1 MESILYIF
9 LPCKKVY
16 PIGVTYLADFIHRR
30 KPEVRQRIL
39 DLSLFSESQR
49 SQAIRDAALEFKPD
63 LVCFSWRD
71 IQIFSPHEGDAS
83 LEHAFNFYFA
93 GNPIKRVAASF
104 AGLKQLYRYYSHIRA
119 NLSYPWLV
127 RKEFPKTQI
136 MIGGGAFTAFADQLI
151 EKLPEGTIGILG
163 EGEDAILKVVNGE
176 SLENERYIIREG
188 KQTRKGNQGSPA
200 LLDAL
205 TVDLPYLTSIFPQH
219 AAYMDESI
227 GVQTKRGCPYDCAFC
242 LYPYIE
248 GKRVRYRPPEMVVK
262 DISQHYHQW
271 GARRFWFTDAQF
283 ITGKEAYPQC
293 TEILERIV
301 SEKLEIEWSG
311 YIRTSLI
318 TPELAKLMVRSGV
331 GDLEVAI
338 TSGSQEV
345 LNNLHMGFKL
355 ERLYDGCR
363 YLAEAGFK
371 GKVILNYSLN
381 SPKETE
387 ESLLQSVESYKKVAS
402 ILGEERVFPLMFFL
416 GIQPNTDLEHRLL
429 EEGYLSAGYNPL
441 MLTPTSIRKL
451 LYNPAPLNKLIAKA
465 CLAAW
470 ERKEGSRDPRAWTGS
485 LSQTASQATP
495 SGPKPDTAH
504 YADANLIR
512 GIQNNSGRDA
522 LLTLE
527 EILRSRR
534 PGSADSRHHGKDG
547 CESNELA
554 VIHRPLHAPWFAC
567 IPREHGAIMPLL
579 LG

>member
-119 NLSYPWLV
+119 NLSYPWLI

-485 LSQTASQATP
+485 LSQTASHTSPA
-495 SGPKPDTAH
+495 GEKPDTAH

-534 PGSADSRHHGKDG
+534 PAQPTAATTEKT
-547 CESNELA
+547 A
-554 VIHRPLHAPWFAC
+554 VSP
-567 IPREHGAIMPLL
+567 MS
-579 LG
+579 

>member
-1 MESILYIF
+1 
-9 LPCKKVY
+9 
-16 PIGVTYLADFIHRR
+16 
-30 KPEVRQRIL
+30 
-39 DLSLFSESQR
+39 
-49 SQAIRDAALEFKPD
+49 
-63 LVCFSWRD
+63 
-71 IQIFSPHEGDAS
+71 
-83 LEHAFNFYFA
+83 
-93 GNPIKRVAASF
+93 
-104 AGLKQLYRYYSHIRA
+104 
-119 NLSYPWLV
+119 
-127 RKEFPKTQI
+127 

-176 SLENERYIIREG
+176 SLENERYIVREG
-188 KQTRKGNQGSPA
+188 KQTRKGKQGSPA

-219 AAYMDESI
+219 ASYMDESI

-293 TEILERIV
+293 TEILERIL

-387 ESLLQSVESYKKVAS
+387 ESLLQSVESYKKVAA

-451 LYNPAPLNKLIAKA
+451 LYNPAPLNKIIAKA
-465 CLAAW
+465 CLTAW
-470 ERKEGSRDPRAWTGS
+470 EQKEGSRDPRAWTGS
-485 LSQTASQATP
+485 LSQTTP
-495 SGPKPDTAH
+495 SEGKPDQAH

-512 GIQNNSGRDA
+512 GIQNNSGREA

-534 PGSADSRHHGKDG
+534 PARPTADPTEKT
-547 CESNELA
+547 A
-554 VIHRPLHAPWFAC
+554 VSPTS
-567 IPREHGAIMPLL
+567 
-579 LG
+579 

>member
-1 MESILYIF
+1 MDSILYIF

-39 DLSLFSESQR
+39 DLSLFPESQR
-49 SQAIRDAALEFKPD
+49 SQAIRDAALDFKPD

-71 IQIFSPHEGDAS
+71 IQIFSPHEGDTS

-93 GNPIKRVAASF
+93 SNPIKRVMASF
-104 AGLKQLYRYYSHIRA
+104 EGLKQLYRYYSHIRA
-119 NLSYPWLV
+119 NLSYPWLI
-127 RKEFPKTQI
+127 RKEFPKSQI

-188 KQTRKGNQGSPA
+188 KKTLKGEQGAPA

-219 AAYMDESI
+219 SAYMEESI

-248 GKRVRYRPPEMVVK
+248 GKRVRYRPPAMVVK

-283 ITGKEAYPQC
+283 ITGREAYPQC
-293 TEILERIV
+293 TEILERIL

-402 ILGEERVFPLMFFL
+402 ILGQERVFPLMFFL

-451 LYNPAPLNKLIAKA
+451 LYNPAPLNKIIAKA
-465 CLAAW
+465 CLTAW
-470 ERKEGSRDPRAWTGS
+470 QQKQGSRDPRAWTGS
-485 LSQTASQATP
+485 LSQTTP
-495 SGPKPDTAH
+495 PTQQPESAH

-534 PGSADSRHHGKDG
+534 PPHQTASPTEKT
-547 CESNELA
+547 A
-554 VIHRPLHAPWFAC
+554 VSPT
-567 IPREHGAIMPLL
+567 G
-579 LG
+579 

>member
-1 MESILYIF
+1 MMESILYIF

-30 KPEVRQRIL
+30 KPELRQRIL
-39 DLSLFSESQR
+39 DLSLFPEDQR
-49 SQAIRDAALEFKPD
+49 ISAVRHAATEFKPD

-71 IQIFSPHEGDAS
+71 IQIFSPHEGDSS

-93 GNPIKRVAASF
+93 SNPLKRITASF
-104 AGLKQLYRYYSHIRA
+104 AGLQQLYRYYSHIRA
-119 NLSYPWLV
+119 ALSYPWLIA
-127 RKEFPKTQI
+127 KEFPRAQM

-151 EKLPEGTIGILG
+151 QKLPEGTIGILG
-163 EGEDAILKVVNGE
+163 EGEDAILKVVEGQ
-176 SLENERYIIREG
+176 SLEQERYIVREG
-188 KQTRKGNQGSPA
+188 KTVRKGQQGAPA

-205 TVDLPYLTSIFPQH
+205 TVDLPYLTSIFPQ
-219 AAYMDESI
+219 YTEYLGESI
-227 GVQTKRGCPYDCAFC
+227 GVQSKRGCPYDCAFC

-248 GKRVRYRPPEMVVK
+248 GKRVRYRPPSMVVK

-293 TEILERIV
+293 TEILERILA
-301 SEKLEIEWSG
+301 EKLEIEWSG

-345 LNNLHMGFKL
+345 LNDLHMGFKL
-355 ERLYDGCR
+355 EKLYDGCR

-387 ESLLQSVESYKKVAS
+387 ESLLQSVESYKNIAA

-416 GIQPNTDLEHRLL
+416 GIQPNTDLEQRLL

-451 LYNPAPLNKLIAKA
+451 LYNPAPLNSFIAKA
-465 CLAAW
+465 CLRAW
-470 ERKEGSRDPRAWTGS
+470 ERKEGSRDPRKWTGS
-485 LSQTASQATP
+485 LSQT
-495 SGPKPDTAH
+495 PKESVS
-504 YADANLIR
+504 YADKSLIR
-512 GIQNNSGRDA
+512 GIEGNSGREA
-522 LLTLE
+522 LLSLE
-527 EILRSRR
+527 EILRSRQSLR
-534 PGSADSRHHGKDG
+534 STKDSGDKSA
-547 CESNELA
+547 
-554 VIHRPLHAPWFAC
+554 
-567 IPREHGAIMPLL
+567 AIR
-579 LG
+579 GG

>member
-49 SQAIRDAALEFKPD
+49 SQAIRDAALDFKPD

-293 TEILERIV
+293 TEILERIL

-318 TPELAKLMVRSGV
+318 TPDLAKLMVRSGV

-485 LSQTASQATP
+485 LSQTASHTSPA
-495 SGPKPDTAH
+495 GEKPDTAH

-534 PGSADSRHHGKDG
+534 PAQPTAATTEKT
-547 CESNELA
+547 A
-554 VIHRPLHAPWFAC
+554 VSP
-567 IPREHGAIMPLL
+567 MS
-579 LG
+579 

>member
-1 MESILYIF
+1 MNSILYVF

-30 KPEVRQRIL
+30 KPDVRQRIL
-39 DLSLFSESQR
+39 DLSLFPEAQR
-49 SQAIRDAALEFKPD
+49 SSAVRDAATEFKPD
-63 LVCFSWRD
+63 LVSFSWRD
-71 IQIFSPHEGDAS
+71 IQIFSPHEGDSS

-93 GNPIKRVAASF
+93 SNPLKRIVASF
-104 AGLKQLYRYYSHIRA
+104 AGLQQLYRYYSHIRA
-119 NLSYPWLV
+119 ALSYPWLIA
-127 RKEFPKTQI
+127 KEFPKAQI

-151 EKLPEGTIGILG
+151 QKLPEGTIGILG
-163 EGEDAILKVVNGE
+163 EGEDAILKVIEGQ
-176 SLENERYIIREG
+176 SLENERYILREG
-188 KQTRKGNQGSPA
+188 KTIRKGQQGAPA

-205 TVDLPYLTSIFPQH
+205 TVDLPYLTSIFPQ
-219 AAYMDESI
+219 YQEYLGESI
-227 GVQTKRGCPYDCAFC
+227 GVQSKRGCPYDCAFC

-248 GKRVRYRPPEMVVK
+248 GKRVRYRPPSMVVK

-293 TEILERIV
+293 TEILERILA
-301 SEKLEIEWSG
+301 EKLEIEWSG

-318 TPELAKLMVRSGV
+318 TPELARLMVRSGV

-338 TSGSQEV
+338 TSGSQVV

-387 ESLLQSVESYKKVAS
+387 ESLLQSVESYKVVAS

-416 GIQPNTDLEHRLL
+416 GIQPNTDLEQRLL

-451 LYNPAPLNKLIAKA
+451 LYNPAPLNSFIAKA
-465 CLAAW
+465 CLRAW
-470 ERKEGSRDPRAWTGS
+470 ERKEGSRDPRKWTGS
-485 LSQTASQATP
+485 LSQAP
-495 SGPKPDTAH
+495 KESGP
-504 YADANLIR
+504 YADKSLIR
-512 GIQNNSGRDA
+512 GIEGNSGRDA
-522 LLTLE
+522 LLSLE
-527 EILRSRR
+527 EILRSRQSIR
-534 PGSADSRHHGKDG
+534 SAKDSGER
-547 CESNELA
+547 SVVTPA
-554 VIHRPLHAPWFAC
+554 S
-567 IPREHGAIMPLL
+567 
-579 LG
+579 

>member
-1 MESILYIF
+1 MNSILYVF

-30 KPEVRQRIL
+30 RPDVRQRVL
-39 DLSLFSESQR
+39 DLSLYPQAQR
-49 SQAIRDAALEFKPD
+49 PQVLRETASAFAPE

-93 GNPIKRVAASF
+93 GNPLKRVAASF
-104 AGLKQLYRYYSHIRA
+104 QGLKQLYRYYREIRV
-119 NLSYPWLV
+119 NFSYPWLI
-127 RKEFPKTQI
+127 RKEFPQAQL

-151 EKLPEGTIGILG
+151 EKLPDGTIGILG
-163 EGEDAILKVVNGE
+163 EGEDAILKVLQGQA
-176 SLENERYIIREG
+176 LEDERYIYREG
-188 KQTRKGNQGSPA
+188 GRIHKGEKHAPA

-205 TVDLPYLTSIFPQH
+205 TVDLPYLTSIFPQ
-219 AAYMDESI
+219 YKEYIGDCI
-227 GVQTKRGCPYDCAFC
+227 GVQSKRGCPYDCAFC

-248 GKRVRYRPPEMVVK
+248 GKRVRYRPPEMVVR

-293 TEILERIV
+293 TEILERILR
-301 SEKLEIEWSG
+301 ERLEIEWSG

-318 TPELAKLMVRSGV
+318 TAELAKLMVRSGV

-338 TSGSQEV
+338 TSGSQEM

-363 YLAEAGFK
+363 YLAEAGFR

-387 ESLLQSVESYKKVAS
+387 QTLLESVESYKTVAS

-441 MLTPTSIRKL
+441 MLTPNSIRKL

-470 ERKEGSRDPRAWTGS
+470 SQKHGSHDPRPW
-485 LSQTASQATP
+485 
-495 SGPKPDTAH
+495 SGALGIESSSH
-504 YADANLIR
+504 AYA
-512 GIQNNSGRDA
+512 
-522 LLTLE
+522 
-527 EILRSRR
+527 
-534 PGSADSRHHGKDG
+534 
-547 CESNELA
+547 
-554 VIHRPLHAPWFAC
+554 
-567 IPREHGAIMPLL
+567 
-579 LG
+579 

>member
-16 PIGVTYLADFIHRR
+16 PIGITYLADFIHRR
-30 KPEVRQRIL
+30 KPDVRQQIL
-39 DLSLFSESQR
+39 DLSLYPVSQR
-49 SQAIRDAALEFKPD
+49 SQAIRDAATAFRPD

-71 IQIFSPHEGDAS
+71 IQIFSPHEGDSS

-93 GNPIKRVAASF
+93 SNPLKRVVASIE
-104 AGLKQLYRYYSHIRA
+104 GVKQLYRYYRHIYTI
-119 NLSYPWLV
+119 LSYPWLI
-127 RKEFPKTQI
+127 RKEFPKAQI

-151 EKLPEGTIGILG
+151 DKMPEGTLGLLG
-163 EGEDAILKVVNGE
+163 EGEDAILKLIEGRSIE
-176 SLENERYIIREG
+176 DERYIVKENGRV
-188 KQTRKGNQGSPA
+188 RKGQQGSPA

-205 TVDLPYLTSIFPQH
+205 TVDLPYLTSIFPQ
-219 AAYMDESI
+219 YREYRDEAI

-248 GKRVRYRPPEMVVK
+248 GKRVRYRPPDMVVK
-262 DISQHYHQW
+262 DIAQHYHQW
-271 GARRFWFTDAQF
+271 GTRRFWFTDAQF

-293 TEILERIV
+293 TEILERII
-301 SEKLEIEWSG
+301 SEKMEIEWSG

-363 YLAEAGFK
+363 YLAEAGFR

-387 ESLLQSVESYKKVAS
+387 ETLLQSVEAYKTVAA

-416 GIQPNTDLEHRLL
+416 GIQPNTDLEQRLL

-451 LYNPAPLNKLIAKA
+451 LYNPAPLNKIIAKA
-465 CLAAW
+465 CLKAW
-470 ERKEGSRDPRAWTGS
+470 ERKSGSRDPRKWTGS
-485 LSQTASQATP
+485 LSQTSAD
-495 SGPKPDTAH
+495 SGQ
-504 YADANLIR
+504 YADANLAR
-512 GIQNNSGRDA
+512 GIEGNSGRDA
-522 LLTLE
+522 LLSLE
-527 EILRSRR
+527 EILQTSRSLSTSHPR
-534 PGSADSRHHGKDG
+534 GK
-547 CESNELA
+547 SLTTSST
-554 VIHRPLHAPWFAC
+554 
-567 IPREHGAIMPLL
+567 
-579 LG
+579 

>member
-1 MESILYIF
+1 MNSILYIF

-30 KPEVRQRIL
+30 KPEVRQRIV
-39 DLSLFSESQR
+39 DLSLFPDSQR
-49 SQAIRDAALEFKPD
+49 LQAIRDAATEFKPD

-71 IQIFSPHEGDAS
+71 IQIFSPHEGDSS

-93 GNPIKRVAASF
+93 SNPLKRVVASF
-104 AGLKQLYRYYSHIRA
+104 EGLKQLYRYYSHIRA
-119 NLSYPWLV
+119 NLSYPWLIA
-127 RKEFPKTQI
+127 KEFPKTQI

-163 EGEDAILKVVNGE
+163 EGEDAILKVLDGQ
-176 SLENERYIIREG
+176 SLDGERYIVREG
-188 KQTRKGNQGSPA
+188 KTIRKGQQAAPA

-205 TVDLPYLTSIFPQH
+205 TVDLPYLTSIFPQ
-219 AAYMDESI
+219 YRDYIDESI

-248 GKRVRYRPPEMVVK
+248 GKRVRYRPPAMVVK

-283 ITGKEAYPQC
+283 ITGKESYPQC
-293 TEILERIV
+293 TEILERILA
-301 SEKLEIEWSG
+301 EKLEIEWSG

-387 ESLLQSVESYKKVAS
+387 DSLLQSVEAYKTVAS

-441 MLTPTSIRKL
+441 MLTPNSIRKL
-451 LYNPAPLNKLIAKA
+451 LYNPAPLNKIIAKA
-465 CLAAW
+465 CLLAW
-470 ERKEGSRDPRAWTGS
+470 ERKRGSRDPRAWSGS
-485 LSQTASQATP
+485 LSQATEAS
-495 SGPKPDTAH
+495 GK
-504 YADANLIR
+504 YADKSLLR
-512 GIQNNSGRDA
+512 GIDGNSGRDA
-522 LLTLE
+522 LLSLE
-527 EILRSRR
+527 EIIRSRKSSSQSMASQEN
-534 PGSADSRHHGKDG
+534 PAVTSAR
-547 CESNELA
+547 
-554 VIHRPLHAPWFAC
+554 
-567 IPREHGAIMPLL
+567 
-579 LG
+579 

>member
-30 KPEVRQRIL
+30 KPDVRQRIL
-39 DLSLFSESQR
+39 DLSLFPDAQR
-49 SQAIRDAALEFKPD
+49 ISAVRDATTEFKPD

-71 IQIFSPHEGDAS
+71 IQIFSPHEGDSS

-93 GNPIKRVAASF
+93 SNPLKRIAASF
-104 AGLKQLYRYYSHIRA
+104 AGVKQLYRYYSHIRA
-119 NLSYPWLV
+119 ALSYPWLIA
-127 RKEFPKTQI
+127 KEFPKAQI

-151 EKLPEGTIGILG
+151 QKLPEGTIGILG
-163 EGEDAILKVVNGE
+163 EGEDAILKVIEGQ
-176 SLENERYIIREG
+176 SLDNERYILREG
-188 KQTRKGNQGSPA
+188 KTVRKGQQGSPA

-205 TVDLPYLTSIFPQH
+205 TVDLPYLTTIFPQH
-219 AAYMDESI
+219 REYLGESI
-227 GVQTKRGCPYDCAFC
+227 GVQSKRGCPYDCAFC

-248 GKRVRYRPPEMVVK
+248 GKRVRYRPPSMVVK

-293 TEILERIV
+293 TEILERIL

-338 TSGSQEV
+338 TSGSQMV
-345 LNNLHMGFKL
+345 LNDLHMGFKL

-416 GIQPNTDLEHRLL
+416 GIQPNTDLEERLL

-451 LYNPAPLNKLIAKA
+451 LYNPAPLNSFIAKA
-465 CLAAW
+465 CLRAW
-470 ERKEGSRDPRAWTGS
+470 ERKEGSRDPRKWTGS
-485 LSQTASQATP
+485 LSQA
-495 SGPKPDTAH
+495 PKESDS
-504 YADANLIR
+504 YADKNLIR
-512 GIQNNSGRDA
+512 GIEGNSGRDA
-522 LLTLE
+522 LLSLE
-527 EILRSRR
+527 EILRSRQSIR
-534 PGSADSRHHGKDG
+534 SAKGSGGRS
-547 CESNELA
+547 
-554 VIHRPLHAPWFAC
+554 VITPAS
-567 IPREHGAIMPLL
+567 
-579 LG
+579 

>member
-16 PIGVTYLADFIHRR
+16 PIGATYLADFIHRR
-30 KPEVRQRIL
+30 KPDVRQRIL
-39 DLSLFSESQR
+39 DLSLFPESQR
-49 SQAIRDAALEFKPD
+49 TQAIRDAALDFKPD

-93 GNPIKRVAASF
+93 SNPIKRVAASF

-119 NLSYPWLV
+119 NLSYPWLI
-127 RKEFPKTQI
+127 RKEFPRTQI

-176 SLENERYIIREG
+176 SLEHERYIIREG
-188 KQTRKGNQGSPA
+188 KHTRKGQQGSPA
-200 LLDAL
+200 LLDAP
-205 TVDLPYLTSIFPQH
+205 TIDLPYLTSIFPQH

-293 TEILERIV
+293 TEILERIL

-387 ESLLQSVESYKKVAS
+387 ESLLQSVESYKKVAA

-465 CLAAW
+465 CLTAW
-470 ERKEGSRDPRAWTGS
+470 QQKAGSRDPRAWTGS
-485 LSQTASQATP
+485 LSQTATP
-495 SGPKPDTAH
+495 ESKPNQAH

-534 PGSADSRHHGKDG
+534 PSQPTATSTEKT
-547 CESNELA
+547 A
-554 VIHRPLHAPWFAC
+554 VSPTS
-567 IPREHGAIMPLL
+567 
-579 LG
+579 

>member
-1 MESILYIF
+1 MNSILYVF

-16 PIGVTYLADFIHRR
+16 PVGITYLADFIHRR
-30 KPEVRQRIL
+30 RPDVRQQIL
-39 DLSLFSESQR
+39 DLSLYPQSR
-49 SQAIRDAALEFKPD
+49 RPAVLRDTVSGSAPD

-93 GNPIKRVAASF
+93 SNPLKRAVASF
-104 AGLKQLYRYYSHIRA
+104 QGLRQLYRYYGDIRA
-119 NLSYPWLV
+119 NLSYPWLIH
-127 RKEFPKTQI
+127 REFPKARI

-151 EKLPEGTIGILG
+151 EKLPEGTMGILG
-163 EGEDAILKVVNGE
+163 EGEDAILKVLNGQP
-176 SLENERYIIREG
+176 LDDERYIYREHG
-188 KQTRKGNQGSPA
+188 RVHKGEKHAPA

-219 AAYMDESI
+219 PAYVGECI
-227 GVQTKRGCPYDCAFC
+227 GVQSKRGCPYDCAFC

-248 GKRVRYRPPEMVVK
+248 GKRVRYRPPAMVVR
-262 DISQHYHQW
+262 DIAQHYHQW

-293 TEILERIV
+293 TEILERIL
-301 SEKLEIEWSG
+301 SEKLDIEWSG

-318 TPELAKLMVRSGV
+318 TADLARLMVRSGV

-338 TSGSQEV
+338 TSGSQDV

-355 ERLYDGCR
+355 EKLYDGCR

-381 SPKETE
+381 SPTETE
-387 ESLLQSVESYKKVAS
+387 ETLLQSVEAYRTVAS
-402 ILGEERVFPLMFFL
+402 ILGETRVFPLMFFL

-441 MLTPTSIRKL
+441 MLTPRSIKKL

-470 ERKEGSRDPRAWTGS
+470 EKKHGSHDPRPWSGS
-485 LSQTASQATP
+485 LRPHGEA
-495 SGPKPDTAH
+495 GEV
-504 YADANLIR
+504 YADQSLAR
-512 GIQNNSGRDA
+512 GIEGNSGRDA
-522 LLTLE
+522 LLSLE
-527 EILRSRR
+527 EILRSRKGATFAGAANSDPR
-534 PGSADSRHHGKDG
+534 SARSATR
-547 CESNELA
+547 
-554 VIHRPLHAPWFAC
+554 
-567 IPREHGAIMPLL
+567 
-579 LG
+579 

>member
-1 MESILYIF
+1 MNSVLYVF

-16 PIGVTYLADFIHRR
+16 PIGATYLADFIHRR
-30 KPEVRQRIL
+30 KPEVRQQIL
-39 DLSLFSESQR
+39 DLSLYPVAQR
-49 SQAIRDAALEFKPD
+49 SRALRHAAAAFNPD

-93 GNPIKRVAASF
+93 GNPLKRITASF
-104 AGLKQLYRYYSHIRA
+104 EGLKQLYRYYAHIRA
-119 NLSYPWLV
+119 ILSYPWV
-127 RKEFPKTQI
+127 IRKEFPKAQI

-151 EKLPEGTIGILG
+151 DKLPEGVIGILG
-163 EGEDAILKVVNGE
+163 EGEDAILKVIEGRP
-176 SLENERYIIREG
+176 LDDERYIVRENG
-188 KQTRKGNQGSPA
+188 RVSKGRQGSPA

-205 TVDLPYLTSIFPQH
+205 TVDLPYLTSIFPQYRDY
-219 AAYMDESI
+219 AGESI

-248 GKRVRYRPPEMVVK
+248 GKRVRYRPPEMVVR

-271 GARRFWFTDAQF
+271 GTRRFWFTDAQF

-293 TEILERIV
+293 TEILERIIK
-301 SEKLEIEWSG
+301 EGMEIEWSG

-318 TPELAKLMVRSGV
+318 TPDLAKLMVRSGV

-387 ESLLQSVESYKKVAS
+387 ETLLHSVESYKTVAS
-402 ILGEERVFPLMFFL
+402 ILGEARVFPLMFFL

-451 LYNPAPLNKLIAKA
+451 LYNPAPLNKIIAKA

-470 ERKEGSRDPRAWTGS
+470 NRERQSHDPRAWSGS
-485 LSQTASQATP
+485 LSQAEQAQAP
-495 SGPKPDTAH
+495 H
-504 YADANLIR
+504 YADDNLVR
-512 GIQNNSGRDA
+512 GIEHNSGRLA
-522 LLTLE
+522 LLGIE
-527 EILRSRR
+527 EILRAKRTRGTSPTRQ
-534 PGSADSRHHGKDG
+534 P
-547 CESNELA
+547 
-554 VIHRPLHAPWFAC
+554 I
-567 IPREHGAIMPLL
+567 
-579 LG
+579 

>member
-1 MESILYIF
+1 MMNSILYVF

-30 KPEVRQRIL
+30 KPDVRQRIL
-39 DLSLFSESQR
+39 DLSLFPEDQR
-49 SQAIRDAALEFKPD
+49 SGAVRDVATEFKPE

-71 IQIFSPHEGDAS
+71 IQIFSPHEGDSS

-93 GNPIKRVAASF
+93 SNPLKRVVASF

-119 NLSYPWLV
+119 TLSYPWLV
-127 RKEFPKTQI
+127 AKEFPKAQM

-151 EKLPEGTIGILG
+151 EKLPEGIIGILG
-163 EGEDAILKVVNGE
+163 EGEDAILKVVEGQ
-176 SLENERYIIREG
+176 SLEKERYIIREG
-188 KQTRKGNQGSPA
+188 RTIRKGQQGSPA

-219 AAYMDESI
+219 REYLGESI
-227 GVQTKRGCPYDCAFC
+227 GVQSKRGCPYDCAFC

-248 GKRVRYRPPEMVVK
+248 GKRVRYRPPSMVVK

-293 TEILERIV
+293 IEILERILA
-301 SEKLEIEWSG
+301 EQLEIEWSG

-338 TSGSQEV
+338 TSGSQAV
-345 LNNLHMGFKL
+345 LNDLHMGFKL

-387 ESLLQSVESYKKVAS
+387 ESLLQSVEAYKVVAS

-416 GIQPNTDLEHRLL
+416 GIQPNTDLEQRLL

-441 MLTPTSIRKL
+441 MLTPTSIKKL
-451 LYNPAPLNKLIAKA
+451 LYNPAPLNKIIAKA

-470 ERKEGSRDPRAWTGS
+470 HRKHGSQDPRPWSGS
-485 LSQTASQATP
+485 LSQGDHARGDHVYQ
-495 SGPKPDTAH
+495 G
-504 YADANLIR
+504 YADQNLIR
-512 GIQNNSGRDA
+512 GVETNSGRDA

-527 EILRSRR
+527 EILRSRKAVG
-534 PGSADSRHHGKDG
+534 PSISSAPS
-547 CESNELA
+547 
-554 VIHRPLHAPWFAC
+554 
-567 IPREHGAIMPLL
+567 
-579 LG
+579 

>member
-1 MESILYIF
+1 MKSILYVF
-9 LPCKKVY
+9 LPCKQVY
-16 PIGVTYLADFIHRR
+16 PIGITYLADFVHRR
-30 KPEVRQRIL
+30 RPDVRQQIL
-39 DLSLFSESQR
+39 DLSLYPQAQR
-49 SQAIRDAALEFKPD
+49 PAVLRDAVSAFSPD
-63 LVCFSWRD
+63 LVAFSWRD

-93 GNPIKRVAASF
+93 SNPLKRVAASF
-104 AGLKQLYRYYSHIRA
+104 QGLKQLYRYYSDIRA
-119 NLSYPWLV
+119 NLSYPWLIH
-127 RKEFPKTQI
+127 KEFPKAKI

-151 EKLPEGTIGILG
+151 EKLPEGVLGILG
-163 EGEDAILKVVNGE
+163 EGEDALIKVIDGQP
-176 SLENERYIIREG
+176 LDGERYILREG
-188 KQTRKGNQGSPA
+188 KRIRKGEQRSTV
-200 LLDAL
+200 LLDSQ
-205 TVDLPYLTSIFPQH
+205 TVDLPYLTSIFPQYR
-219 AAYMDESI
+219 AYLDESI
-227 GVQTKRGCPYDCAFC
+227 GVQSKRGCPYDCAFC

-248 GKRVRYRPPEMVVK
+248 GKRVRYRPAAMVVQ
-262 DISQHYHQW
+262 DIAQHYHQW

-293 TEILERIV
+293 TEILERILA
-301 SEKLEIEWSG
+301 EKLEIQWSG

-363 YLAEAGFK
+363 YLAEASFK

-387 ESLLQSVESYKKVAS
+387 ETLLQSVEAYKKVAS
-402 ILGEERVFPLMFFL
+402 ILGEDRVFPLMFFL

-451 LYNPAPLNKLIAKA
+451 LYNPAPLNKIIAKA

-470 ERKEGSRDPRAWTGS
+470 EKKHGSRDPRPWTGS
-485 LSQTASQATP
+485 LSQTQAPDGAASQKT
-495 SGPKPDTAH
+495 
-504 YADANLIR
+504 YADGSLIR
-512 GIQNNSGRDA
+512 GVEGNSGREA

-527 EILRSRR
+527 EILRSRKASGSSSATQAR
-534 PGSADSRHHGKDG
+534 PAATSA
-547 CESNELA
+547 
-554 VIHRPLHAPWFAC
+554 P
-567 IPREHGAIMPLL
+567 
-579 LG
+579 

>member
-1 MESILYIF
+1 MNSILYIF

-49 SQAIRDAALEFKPD
+49 TQAIRDAALDFKPD

-93 GNPIKRVAASF
+93 SNPIKRVAASF

-119 NLSYPWLV
+119 NLSYPWLI
-127 RKEFPKTQI
+127 RKEFPKSQI

-163 EGEDAILKVVNGE
+163 EGEDATLKVVNGE

-219 AAYMDESI
+219 ASYMDESI

-293 TEILERIV
+293 TEILERIL

-451 LYNPAPLNKLIAKA
+451 LYNPAPLNKIIAKA
-465 CLAAW
+465 CLTAW
-470 ERKEGSRDPRAWTGS
+470 EHKEGSRDPRAWTGS
-485 LSQTASQATP
+485 LSQTSP
-495 SGPKPDTAH
+495 SEAKPDQAH

-512 GIQNNSGRDA
+512 GIQNNSGREA

-534 PGSADSRHHGKDG
+534 PAQPTAAPTEKT
-547 CESNELA
+547 A
-554 VIHRPLHAPWFAC
+554 VSP
-567 IPREHGAIMPLL
+567 MT
-579 LG
+579 

>member
-30 KPEVRQRIL
+30 RPEVRQRIV
-39 DLSLFSESQR
+39 DLSLFPESQR
-49 SQAIRDAALEFKPD
+49 LNAVRDAATEFKPD

-71 IQIFSPHEGDAS
+71 IQIFSPHEGDSS

-93 GNPIKRVAASF
+93 SNPLKRVVASF
-104 AGLKQLYRYYSHIRA
+104 AGLHQLYRYYSHIRA
-119 NLSYPWLV
+119 NLSYPWLIA
-127 RKEFPKTQI
+127 RDFPKTQI

-163 EGEDAILKVVNGE
+163 EGEDAILKVLNGQ
-176 SLENERYIIREG
+176 SLNGERYIVREG
-188 KQTRKGNQGSPA
+188 KTVRKGEQASPA

-205 TVDLPYLTSIFPQH
+205 TVDLSYLTSIFPQ
-219 AAYMDESI
+219 YREYIGESI

-283 ITGKEAYPQC
+283 ITGKESYPQC

-301 SEKLEIEWSG
+301 REKLGIEWSG

-387 ESLLQSVESYKKVAS
+387 DSLLQSVESYKVVAS

-416 GIQPNTDLEHRLL
+416 GIQPNTELEHRLL

-441 MLTPTSIRKL
+441 MLTPNSIRKL
-451 LYNPAPLNKLIAKA
+451 LYNPAPLNKIIAKA
-465 CLAAW
+465 CLMAW
-470 ERKEGSRDPRAWTGS
+470 ERKRGSRDPRAWSGS
-485 LSQTASQATP
+485 LSQTAEP
-495 SGPKPDTAH
+495 SKT
-504 YADANLIR
+504 YADQSMLK
-512 GIQNNSGRDA
+512 GIDGNSGRDA
-522 LLTLE
+522 LLSLE
-527 EILRSRR
+527 EIIRSRK
-534 PGSADSRHHGKDG
+534 SSSQSMASR
-547 CESNELA
+547 ENPVATS
-554 VIHRPLHAPWFAC
+554 VR
-567 IPREHGAIMPLL
+567 
-579 LG
+579 

>member
-1 MESILYIF
+1 MNSVLYVF

-30 KPEVRQRIL
+30 KPDVRQRIL
-39 DLSLFSESQR
+39 DLSLFPDAQR
-49 SQAIRDAALEFKPD
+49 SSAVRDAATEFKPD

-71 IQIFSPHEGDAS
+71 IQIFSPHEGDSS

-93 GNPIKRVAASF
+93 SNPLKRIAASF
-104 AGLKQLYRYYSHIRA
+104 AGVKQLYRYYSHIRA
-119 NLSYPWLV
+119 ALSYPWLIA
-127 RKEFPKTQI
+127 KEFPKAQI

-151 EKLPEGTIGILG
+151 QKLPEGAIGILG
-163 EGEDAILKVVNGE
+163 EGEDAILKVIEGQ
-176 SLENERYIIREG
+176 SLEKERYILREG
-188 KQTRKGNQGSPA
+188 KTVRKGQQGSPA

-205 TVDLPYLTSIFPQH
+205 TVNLPYLTSIFPQH
-219 AAYMDESI
+219 REYLGESI
-227 GVQTKRGCPYDCAFC
+227 GVQSKRGCPYDCAFC

-248 GKRVRYRPPEMVVK
+248 GKRVRYRPPSMVVK

-293 TEILERIV
+293 TEILERILA
-301 SEKLEIEWSG
+301 EKLEIEWSG

-338 TSGSQEV
+338 TSGSQVV
-345 LNNLHMGFKL
+345 LNDLHMGFKL

-387 ESLLQSVESYKKVAS
+387 ESLLQSVESYKVVAS

-416 GIQPNTDLEHRLL
+416 GIQPNTDLEERLL

-451 LYNPAPLNKLIAKA
+451 LYNPAPLNSFIAKA
-465 CLAAW
+465 CLRAW
-470 ERKEGSRDPRAWTGS
+470 ERKEGSRDPRKWTGS
-485 LSQTASQATP
+485 LSQAP
-495 SGPKPDTAH
+495 KESGA
-504 YADANLIR
+504 YADQNLIR
-512 GIQNNSGRDA
+512 GIEGNSGRDA
-522 LLTLE
+522 LLSLE
-527 EILRSRR
+527 EILRSQR
-534 PGSADSRHHGKDG
+534 PSQSPTPSV
-547 CESNELA
+547 EN
-554 VIHRPLHAPWFAC
+554 PHATST
-567 IPREHGAIMPLL
+567 G
-579 LG
+579 

>member
-1 MESILYIF
+1 MNSILYIF

-30 KPEVRQRIL
+30 KPDVRQRIL
-39 DLSLFSESQR
+39 DLSLFPDAQR
-49 SQAIRDAALEFKPD
+49 IRAVRDAATEFKPD

-71 IQIFSPHEGDAS
+71 IQIFSPHEGDSS

-93 GNPIKRVAASF
+93 SNPLKRVAASF
-104 AGLKQLYRYYSHIRA
+104 AGVKQLYRYYSHIRA
-119 NLSYPWLV
+119 ALSYPWLIA
-127 RKEFPKTQI
+127 KEFPKAQI

-151 EKLPEGTIGILG
+151 QKLPEGVIGILG
-163 EGEDAILKVVNGE
+163 EGEDAILKVIEGQ
-176 SLENERYIIREG
+176 SLEKERYILREG
-188 KQTRKGNQGSPA
+188 KTVRKGQQGSPA

-219 AAYMDESI
+219 REYLGESI
-227 GVQTKRGCPYDCAFC
+227 GVQSKRGCPYDCAFC

-248 GKRVRYRPPEMVVK
+248 GKRVRYRPPSMVVK

-293 TEILERIV
+293 TEILERILA
-301 SEKLEIEWSG
+301 EKLEIEWSG

-338 TSGSQEV
+338 TSGSQVV
-345 LNNLHMGFKL
+345 LNDLHMGFKL

-416 GIQPNTDLEHRLL
+416 GIQPNTDLEQRLL

-451 LYNPAPLNKLIAKA
+451 LYNPAPLNSFIAKA
-465 CLAAW
+465 CLMAW
-470 ERKEGSRDPRAWTGS
+470 ERKDGSRDPRKWTGS
-485 LSQTASQATP
+485 LSQAP
-495 SGPKPDTAH
+495 KESGA
-504 YADANLIR
+504 YADQNLIR
-512 GIQNNSGRDA
+512 GIEGNSGRDA
-522 LLTLE
+522 LLSLE
-527 EILRSRR
+527 EILRSRKSIVNR
-534 PGSADSRHHGKDG
+534 QSS
-547 CESNELA
+547 
-554 VIHRPLHAPWFAC
+554 V
-567 IPREHGAIMPLL
+567 GAEPSKI
-579 LG
+579 

>member
-39 DLSLFSESQR
+39 DLSLFPEDQR
-49 SQAIRDAALEFKPD
+49 ISAVRHAATEFKPD

-71 IQIFSPHEGDAS
+71 IQIFSPHEGDSS

-93 GNPIKRVAASF
+93 SNPLKRITASF
-104 AGLKQLYRYYSHIRA
+104 AGLQQLYRYYSHIRA
-119 NLSYPWLV
+119 ALSYPWLIA
-127 RKEFPKTQI
+127 KEFPRAQM

-151 EKLPEGTIGILG
+151 QKLPEGTIGILG
-163 EGEDAILKVVNGE
+163 EGEDAILKVVEGQ
-176 SLENERYIIREG
+176 SLEQERYIVREG
-188 KQTRKGNQGSPA
+188 KTVRKGQQGAPA

-205 TVDLPYLTSIFPQH
+205 TVDLPYLTSIFPQ
-219 AAYMDESI
+219 YTEYLGESI
-227 GVQTKRGCPYDCAFC
+227 GVQSKRGCPYDCAFC

-248 GKRVRYRPPEMVVK
+248 GKRVRYRPPSMVVK

-293 TEILERIV
+293 TEILERILA
-301 SEKLEIEWSG
+301 EKLEIEWSG

-345 LNNLHMGFKL
+345 LNDLHMGFKL
-355 ERLYDGCR
+355 EKLYDGCR

-387 ESLLQSVESYKKVAS
+387 ESLLQSVESYKNIAA

-416 GIQPNTDLEHRLL
+416 GIQPNTDLEQRLL

-451 LYNPAPLNKLIAKA
+451 LYNPAPLNSFIAKA
-465 CLAAW
+465 CLRAW
-470 ERKEGSRDPRAWTGS
+470 ERKEGSRDPRKWTGS
-485 LSQTASQATP
+485 LSQT
-495 SGPKPDTAH
+495 PKESVS
-504 YADANLIR
+504 YADKSLIR
-512 GIQNNSGRDA
+512 GIEGNSGREA
-522 LLTLE
+522 LLSLE
-527 EILRSRR
+527 EILRSRQSLR
-534 PGSADSRHHGKDG
+534 STKDSGDKSAAIR
-547 CESNELA
+547 
-554 VIHRPLHAPWFAC
+554 
-567 IPREHGAIMPLL
+567 GA
-579 LG
+579 